1 MARRSSSDDLDMVS
15 VWICGVKY
23 ELLDDVEL
31 GGLGMKGGDSM
42 PT

>member
-1 MARRSSSDDLDMVS
+1 MVS
-15 VWICGVKY
+15 VQICGTKY
-23 ELLDDVEL
+23 ESLDDVEL

>member
-1 MARRSSSDDLDMVS
+1 MVL
-15 VWICGVKY
+15 VQICGLKY
-23 ELLDDVEL
+23 KSLDDVEL